1 MDIEKK
7 LEIAYFNFFAKNC
20 YFMDRIYKSLK
31 IESRMK
37 DMRIIENAIDE
48 ITNLL
53 GVKQDNYGKIL
64 VATLEAVN
72 NAITHGNKFNPL
84 KSVFVEIKFERN
96 EMEVTVTDEG
106 TGFNPST
113 IPDPTKPENIE
124 ELSGRGVFLMT
135 KLADAISFNEK
146 GNSVTMKFKE
156 VAN

>member
-1 MDIEKK
+1 
-7 LEIAYFNFFAKNC
+7 
-20 YFMDRIYKSLK
+20 MDRIYKSLK

-84 KSVFVEIKFERN
+84 KSVFVEIKVERN